1 MMFAH
6 GVEGML
12 LNNPGLTPEQLK
24 GPDLYETIIKRKG
37 LHGIMVGVRCRKLHL
52 FTFHMHGPGSKF
64 LRLLSLN
71 GRAR

>member
-1 MMFAH
+1 MFAH

-12 LNNPGLTPEQLK
+12 LKNPGLIPEQLK

-37 LHGIMVGVRCRKLHL
+37 LHGIMVGVRRGKFHL
-52 FTFHMHGPGSKF
+52 FTFHMHGPGSKI

>member
-12 LNNPGLTPEQLK
+12 LKNPGLIPEQLK

-37 LHGIMVGVRCRKLHL
+37 LHGIMVGVRR
-52 FTFHMHGPGSKF
+52 T
-64 LRLLSLN
+64 
-71 GRAR
+71 